1 LTAASAR
8 WPKRFIPGTDFV
20 AAAGKTEQV
29 YREELVVT
37 SSILARV
44 NNEAYRQI
52 ALGQNYFDLAG
63 LDAVA
68 PQVCSR

>member
-1 LTAASAR
+1 
-8 WPKRFIPGTDFV
+8 V

-44 NNEAYRQI
+44 NNEAYRHI